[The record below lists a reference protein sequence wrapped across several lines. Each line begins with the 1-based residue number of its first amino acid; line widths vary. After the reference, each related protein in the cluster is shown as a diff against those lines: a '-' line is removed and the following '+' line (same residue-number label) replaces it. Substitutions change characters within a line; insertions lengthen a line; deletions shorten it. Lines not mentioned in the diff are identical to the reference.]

1 MSKAKQRMSD
11 LQVGDPLDDNT
22 DYGAIINQTQLD
34 SIDNKVQEAIKN
46 GADLVLGGHK
56 LDHAW
61 FLL

>member
-1 MSKAKQRMSD
+1 MSD

-56 LDHAW
+56 LDHIW

>member
-1 MSKAKQRMSD
+1 MN
-11 LQVGDPLDDNT
+11 DNT

-56 LDHAW
+56 LDRPVSSMNLQ
-61 FLL
+61 FLIM